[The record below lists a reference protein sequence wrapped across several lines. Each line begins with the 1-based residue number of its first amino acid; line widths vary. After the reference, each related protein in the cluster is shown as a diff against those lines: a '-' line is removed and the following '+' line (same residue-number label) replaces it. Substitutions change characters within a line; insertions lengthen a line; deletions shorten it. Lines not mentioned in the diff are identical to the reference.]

1 MHQGPLTPYGG
12 RVDALRHPMKFLRL
26 NAVAADVLLA
36 ALLVGVAIAIS
47 ATTETWPGERGMG
60 ALGWTLAIS
69 TNGLVAFRRIAPV
82 PTAYAILATTL
93 PYWVLDYS
101 ADDAIGPSLMIAAYS
116 LGAHVDRPRS
126 LHHGVTV
133 IGAAVAVAI
142 AGVIS
147 PEEDLPWFI
156 VVSSAIVFATAWIL
170 GDNQRTRRAYL
181 HELEEKAARLESQRE
196 SDSRRAVAEER
207 SRIARELHDV
217 VAHSMSVMVVQAGA
231 ARRVIDSEP
240 QQAVEALGTIEET
253 GRESLTEMRRILGVL
268 RSDDDVAE
276 LVPAPSLHDFGRLLQ
291 HCEEAG
297 LPVDLQIEGEARQL
311 PASLELSAYRIV
323 QESLTNSLKHAGP
336 AEATVRLN
344 YDPDA
349 LEVEVI
355 DNGRGAAADTAPAG
369 SGQGIVGMRERVEA
383 FGGTLRIGPRLG
395 GGYRVSA
402 RFPVGSD
409 A

>member
-1 MHQGPLTPYGG
+1 MHRRAPTPYGG
-12 RVDALRHPMKFLRL
+12 GVDALRHPVKFLRS
-26 NAVAADVLLA
+26 NPIAADVALA
-36 ALLVGVAIAIS
+36 ALLVGAAIAIA
-47 ATTETWPGERGMG
+47 ATTKVWPGEREMG
-60 ALGWTLAIS
+60 PLGWTLAIS
-69 TNGLVAFRRIAPV
+69 TNALVAFRRVAPV
-82 PTAYAILATTL
+82 PTAYAILVTTL

-101 ADDAIGPSLMIAAYS
+101 ADDAIGPSLMVAAYS
-116 LGAHVDRPRS
+116 LGALVDRPKS

-133 IGAAVAVAI
+133 IGAAVAVAV

-170 GDNQRTRRAYL
+170 GDNVRTRRAYL
-181 HELEEKAARLESQRE
+181 QELEEKAARLESQRE

-231 ARRVIDSEP
+231 ARRVMDNERE
-240 QQAVEALGTIEET
+240 QAVEALGAIEET

-276 LVPAPSLHDFGRLLQ
+276 LVPAPTIHDFGRLLQ
-291 HCEEAG
+291 QCEEAG
-297 LPVDLQIEGEARQL
+297 LPVDLQIEGEAREL

-336 AEATVRLN
+336 AEATVRLS

-349 LEVEVI
+349 LEVEVV
-355 DNGRGAAADTAPAG
+355 DNGRGAAADASPLG

-383 FGGTLRIGPRLG
+383 FGGTLRTGPRLG
-395 GGYRVSA
+395 GGYGVNA